1 VNKALKEARAAAS
14 RAEELEREAVI
25 ASLSKTPPMSE
36 TSIAE
41 SLGITRYRVREIRL
55 SLGLPA
61 RGEAG
66 RKAGPKP
73 LGKAART
80 ILTEALAGVDSASS
94 AEERARRVRLLESA
108 VRLVLEE
115 GSAD

>member
-1 VNKALKEARAAAS
+1 MSKELKAAREAAERAK
-14 RAEELEREAVI
+14 ELEREAVI
-25 ASLSKTPPMSE
+25 AALSKSPPLSE

-94 AEERARRVRLLESA
+94 AEERARRVRLLEAA